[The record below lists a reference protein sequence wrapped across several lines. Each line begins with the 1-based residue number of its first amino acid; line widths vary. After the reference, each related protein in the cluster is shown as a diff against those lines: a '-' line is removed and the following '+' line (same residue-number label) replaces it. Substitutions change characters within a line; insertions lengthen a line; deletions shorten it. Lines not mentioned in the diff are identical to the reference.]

1 MLECSKC
8 GSTNAVGS
16 NFCSTCGNPLN
27 QAAAANDTTRVLLI
41 PEEDARTLELS
52 AEDADVLSTLPAG
65 HAMLIVTRGPDVG
78 ARHLLDKPTVTV
90 GRSTKSDIFLDD
102 ITVSRHHAK
111 FVRSAGHLYLED
123 LGSLNGTYVN
133 RTLLDG
139 RSMLREGDEIQIG
152 KYRATISLSEPGTL

>member
-1 MLECSKC
+1 MQD
-8 GSTNAVGS
+8 NAQPADDIRRDAGAVEG
-16 NFCSTCGNPLN
+16 
-27 QAAAANDTTRVLLI
+27 AADTTQTFGHDSDLSFV
-41 PEEDARTLELS
+41 PFGSELS
-52 AEDADVLSTLPAG
+52 EVEWDAIGALPSRSALLLVRSGPTAGARYLLDADVT
-65 HAMLIVTRGPDVG
+65 
-78 ARHLLDKPTVTV
+78 TV
-90 GRSTKSDIFLDD
+90 GRHPESDIFLDD